1 MATPGGVRMGSKRAG
16 GEEAT
21 AACETGTFKRSAWG
35 AAVEAAAAAQLS
47 VGGARRRATIG
58 RVEAEDEFS
67 VQVLHAEDRWVK
79 VWSSAAGAGPAVEA
93 HLERLLHAPVPW
105 GVSKTEYYK
114 HRQHR
119 LNALCATPHATRLLR
134 EFVGQFDGCLEW
146 IKRRKQSGG
155 RAVVAQSPDAVA
167 ACVSKVEDF
176 AELMKL
182 PPMERKVHFVNVEEE
197 SAEPMKLLEWI
208 DTLPKANPS
217 LGYESYHINTL
228 LMTTIESAV
237 KRERDKIAMMLKR
250 AEVED
255 WVAALAL
262 QGAERGFE
270 LFMAGVL
277 YTADLKDMD

>member
-1 MATPGGVRMGSKRAG
+1 MAAARKEQWREVGRS
-16 GEEAT
+16 EEA
-21 AACETGTFKRSAWG
+21 GI
-35 AAVEAAAAAQLS
+35 EADLKKW
-47 VGGARRRATIG
+47 
-58 RVEAEDEFS
+58 
-67 VQVLHAEDRWVK
+67 LHD
-79 VWSSAAGAGPAVEA
+79 
-93 HLERLLHAPVPW
+93 PVPW
-105 GVSKTEYYK
+105 GVSKEEHHK
-114 HRQHR
+114 NRRQK
-119 LNALCATPHATRLLR
+119 LNDLCATPHAVRLLR
-134 EFVGQFDGCLEW
+134 EFADRFDGCLEW

-155 RAVVAQSPDAVA
+155 PGEEAKSQDAAAV
-167 ACVSKVEDF
+167 CMSKAEDF

-182 PPMERKVHFVNVEEE
+182 PPMERKVRFVDVEEE